1 MITMINPKRD
11 KGHKETDKRL
21 AELEKKLTKEYEQAS
36 REVEEKLNNYLK
48 RYEVKDAIKREQV
61 RAGTLKKSEYLQWRK
76 GQVMIGRRWAEM
88 QDALAND
95 MHNVNKIAK
104 AMIDKSIKDAYALNH
119 NYGTFEVEK
128 GSLLDTSYTLY
139 SRETVERLMRDNPEM
154 LPPPQPHS
162 KTAKRIKQGKDKLW
176 NKQVIQ
182 SVMMQSVLQG
192 EAMPKIAKRLA
203 EAVGDKNRVSAIRNA
218 RTMTTGA
225 QNAGRRDAYI
235 RAQDLGI
242 EVENEWI
249 ATLDPVTRDSHRD
262 TDGERIPVGEDNTF
276 SNGLRFPGD
285 PYGTPAEVYNCRCV
299 LQAVL
304 KKYDTIK
311 ANDLN
316 LRYNKDLGDMTY
328 DEWKEGHN
336 G

>member
-1 MITMINPKRD
+1 MINPKRD

-21 AELEKKLTKEYEQAS
+21 VQLEKKLAKEYEQAS
-36 REVEEKLNNYLK
+36 REVEKKLADYLK
-48 RYEVKDAIKREQV
+48 RYEAKDAYKRKLVEEG
-61 RAGTLKKSEYLQWRK
+61 ALSKSEYLNWRK

-88 QDALAND
+88 QDALATD

-139 SRETVERLMRDNPEM
+139 SRETVERLMRDNPDM
-154 LPPPQPHS
+154 LPPPGK
-162 KTAKRIKQGKDKLW
+162 KTSKRIREGKDKLW

-182 SVMMQSVLQG
+182 SVMTQSILQG

-225 QNAGRRDAYI
+225 QNAGRHDAYM
-235 RAQDLGI
+235 RAVDMGI
-242 EVENEWI
+242 EVEEEWI

-262 TDGERIPVGEDNTF
+262 VDGERKEAGDDTTF
-276 SNGLRFPGD
+276 SNGLRFPAD
-285 PYGTPAEVYNCRCV
+285 PYGAPAEVYNCRCV
-299 LQAVL
+299 MQAVL
-304 KKYDTIK
+304 KKYSRAK
-311 ANDLN
+311 ADDLN
-316 LRYNKDLGDMTY
+316 LRYSEKLGGMSY
-328 DEWKEGHN
+328 EEWKAGKKGSDE
-336 G
+336 

>member
-1 MITMINPKRD
+1 MINPKRD

-21 AELEKKLTKEYEQAS
+21 KELEKKLTKEYEQATK
-36 REVEEKLNNYLK
+36 EVEKKLDNYLK
-48 RYEVKDAIKREQV
+48 RYEAKDAYKRKLVEEG
-61 RAGTLKKSEYLQWRK
+61 ALTKKEYLRWRK
-76 GQVMIGRRWAEM
+76 GQILIGQRWEEM
-88 QDALAND
+88 KNTLAND
-95 MHNVNKIAK
+95 LHNVNKIARK
-104 AMIDKSIKDAYALNH
+104 MIDDNVKDAYALNH

-128 GSLLDTSYTLY
+128 GSLIDTSYTLY
-139 SRETVERLMRDNPEM
+139 SKETVERLVRDNPEM
-154 LPPPQPHS
+154 LPPPQPNS
-162 KTAKRIKQGKDKLW
+162 KTAKRIKAGKDKLW

-182 SVMMQSVLQG
+182 SVMTQSILQG

-242 EVENEWI
+242 EVENEWV

-262 TDGERIPVGEDNTF
+262 VDGERIPVGEDNTF

-311 ANDLN
+311 ANDLG
-316 LRYNKDLGDMTY
+316 LRYSEKLGGMSY
-328 DEWKEGHN
+328 EEWKAGK
-336 G
+336 GGGDL